1 MRESGIA
8 YPRSLLQI
16 NNEKTPNLSIYFL
29 EKKCKAN
36 LRYSNPVSHIHEVSQ
51 LKKFSCSIAYT
62 LA

>member
-1 MRESGIA
+1 
-8 YPRSLLQI
+8 
-16 NNEKTPNLSIYFL
+16 LSIYFL

-51 LKKFSCSIAYT
+51 LKKLSCSIAYT